1 MTTNARNAW
10 RRVGDAA
17 KTLGEAMA
25 TPRGAAPDRAARA
38 GVRQRKHW

>member
-1 MTTNARNAW
+1 MTTNTNSAW
-10 RRVGDAA
+10 RRMGDVARVLGDAV
-17 KTLGEAMA
+17 A